1 MNIALNYTLADSV
14 YTFDFGNGKKVLYP
28 VSSVILVDD
37 NSGLLS
43 VKATATRK
51 TLFLC
56 HADVNEPVEDNEGN
70 GSGGGGFEIP
80 SN

>member
-28 VSSVILVDD
+28 SSAIFIVDD

-43 VKATATRK
+43 IKAYGSRK

-56 HADVNEPVEDNEGN
+56 HNDSNDDN
-70 GSGGGGFEIP
+70 GSGGGWAP
-80 SN
+80 SE